1 MQSADHRLPSLDIK
15 AASFKL
21 DLAHSF
27 GMFIVLQCCLL
38 TAAKVLEGSRACI
51 YRCNSHSCSRQT
63 AHRSLPDMVLWC
75 RASKDETP
83 HVVIDVH
90 ASSPVQRSPAEALLA
105 AQQQGPQQTTG
116 PMPIVLEQQSQSQ
129 ASHDR

>member
-51 YRCNSHSCSRQT
+51 YDVTVTVVQGKQHIVVYRIWSCG
-63 AHRSLPDMVLWC
+63 AEP
-75 RASKDETP
+75 
-83 HVVIDVH
+83 
-90 ASSPVQRSPAEALLA
+90 QR
-105 AQQQGPQQTTG
+105 
-116 PMPIVLEQQSQSQ
+116 MN
-129 ASHDR
+129 RRMW